1 MLLRLML
8 ILPLLGVG
16 CAPTVDATA
25 ADAGITAAVVTA
37 LLNDSSVDGTLV
49 NVRTEAGVVYLEGQQ
64 PTTEAVADVVDIAS
78 GVEGVR
84 DVQSS
89 LTVGSAWPDP
99 ADISN

>member
-1 MLLRLML
+1 ML
-8 ILPLLGVG
+8 ILPLLAGG
-16 CAPTVDATA
+16 CAPAVDATA

-64 PTTEAVADVVDIAS
+64 PTAGALMDVVDIAKR
-78 GVEGVR
+78 VAGVR

-89 LTVGSAWPDP
+89 LTVGAAWPGT